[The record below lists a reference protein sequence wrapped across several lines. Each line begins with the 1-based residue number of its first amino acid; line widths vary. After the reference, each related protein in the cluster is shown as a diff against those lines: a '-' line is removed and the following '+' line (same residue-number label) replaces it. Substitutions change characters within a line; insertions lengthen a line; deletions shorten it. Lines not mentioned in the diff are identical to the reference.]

1 MKNRRWDGDTDRHFW
16 PFTFSGPSR
25 YRRFGIMLDSGAQE
39 GGEGDCHISFYA
51 FGYTLIC
58 ELPNVVP
65 HYRERH
71 WPKSWDAATVARL
84 GRDWYDEVF
93 PAEYGFT
100 FSDGSLHVCYGAQTH
115 GSDTTKSKCYFLPWR
130 HWTHVRHSLYSLTG
144 AHFWT
149 EWDRKPRN
157 SWEAWRA
164 VKDACP
170 KAQFEFEDYDGQRL
184 IATTTIEERE
194 WRFGTGLFRWLSW
207 FRRPKIRRTLDI
219 EFSGETGREKGSWK
233 GGTVGTGIE
242 MEPGELHE
250 SAFKRYCE
258 RDHRSKSGPYRVRY
272 IGPVKRPEPARDPQA
287 QAASPPTTDGKPTS

>member
-1 MKNRRWDGDTDRHFW
+1 MKNRRWDGETDRHFW
-16 PFTFSGPSR
+16 PFTFSGPSC

-71 WPKSWDAATVARL
+71 WPKSWDSATVARL
-84 GRDWYDEVF
+84 GRNWYDEVF

-100 FSDGSLHVCYGAQTH
+100 VSDGSLHVHYGAQTH

-157 SWEAWRA
+157 SLEAWRA

-170 KAQFEFEDYDGQRL
+170 KVQFEFEDYDGQRL

-194 WRFGTGLFRWLSW
+194 WRFGTGWFRWLSW
-207 FRRPKIRRTLDI
+207 FRRPRICRTLDI

-258 RDHRSKSGPYRVRY
+258 QDHRSKSGPYRVRY

-287 QAASPPTTDGKPTS
+287 AQSPLQGRDE